1 MGYYETNF
9 LITLEDNTKEVITN
23 YEEELSP
30 QEIRDFMKKMKK
42 EGFCGKEI
50 IKIEHILIL
59 TDQMI
64 ERFYS

>member
-23 YEEELSP
+23 YVEELSP
-30 QEIRDFMKKMKK
+30 QEIRDYMKKMKK